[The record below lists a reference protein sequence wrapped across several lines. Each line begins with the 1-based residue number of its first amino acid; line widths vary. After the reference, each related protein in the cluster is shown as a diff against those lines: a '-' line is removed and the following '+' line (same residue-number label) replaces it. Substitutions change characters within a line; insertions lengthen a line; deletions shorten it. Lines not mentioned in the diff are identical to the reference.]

1 MSSYD
6 YWTGRCHL
14 RAGSPAARRWQAATD
29 EAMVTVVVRA
39 ESEDD
44 MRTRLQQTL
53 DGEGLTLERLDAVQT
68 LLQRFRREGMSKTL
82 IDLAEALS
90 PRTPVAFGEMLPL
103 LSIPTAPQEASRP
116 PPPPVRYDEIAWADL
131 FTPTSPPLW
140 AVIDGVNCREA
151 MQRLAAAEVQSACLY
166 ATTDAATRAI
176 APWLVRLEPDSEIRH
191 WLAGLPQAQH
201 WGLLLQSH
209 ATLKQLRSHLR
220 KFTMLWTP
228 ANDQAP
234 VYFRFYDPRVA
245 LDMAQA
251 LAPWKLAALMAP
263 LDTLIVGLS
272 PLMNVPDAA
281 NLSDPPHFAAT
292 PQEVQGRLLRLA
304 LNDPETERHGEATPI
319 TPGRSFAIDPTEF
332 TRFGALQTTRA
343 QRKLARELMEPYA
356 TTPLAD
362 LLAAVEAAGRLG
374 QTYRLVSK
382 QQIKTLAKCCLE
394 LGDDFLQH
402 HPDAREI
409 LEHPHMAGWRKRD
422 LLEAWLPRG
431 RIRHALLAPYR
442 DQESE
447 MQNDNFR
454 PIVSEERS

>member
-1 MSSYD
+1 
-6 YWTGRCHL
+6 
-14 RAGSPAARRWQAATD
+14 
-29 EAMVTVVVRA
+29 MVTVVVRA

-44 MRTRLQQTL
+44 MRTQLQAML
-53 DGEGLTLERLDAVQT
+53 DGEGLRLVRLDAVQT

-90 PRTPVAFGEMLPL
+90 PHTPVAFGEMLPL
-103 LSIPTAPQEASRP
+103 LSTPTAPQEAPLP

-131 FTPTSPPLW
+131 FTTTAPPLW

-281 NLSDPPHFAAT
+281 NLSDAPHFAAT

-304 LNDPETERHGEATPI
+304 LNDPEPERHGEATPI

-332 TRFGALQTTRA
+332 TRFGALQATRA

-356 TTPLAD
+356 KTPLAD

-374 QTYRLVSK
+374 QRYGMTSGK
-382 QQIKTLAKCCLE
+382 QVATLAKCVLE
-394 LGDDFLQH
+394 FGQDFLHDYQDAKGILN
-402 HPDAREI
+402 HPGKLA
-409 LEHPHMAGWRKRD
+409 WQKRK
-422 LLEAWLPRG
+422 LIEEWIPRG
-431 RIRHALLAPYR
+431 RIRR
-442 DQESE
+442 DFLKQQAQISVIHGAWIES
-447 MQNDNFR
+447 
-454 PIVSEERS
+454 P